1 MHTRDEIASQPDT
14 WRAAADL
21 APTAATRLPASGERV
36 AVLGCGT
43 SWFVA
48 QSYAWLRE
56 SAGHG
61 LTDAFQGSAFPAGRR
76 YDRVVAISRS
86 GTTSEI
92 LATVAGLHAG
102 TRVTALVAAPG
113 TPLCAAASDV
123 VALPFA
129 DERSVV
135 QTRFPTS
142 LLVLLRAHLGE
153 DVAALP
159 AQAERALAAP
169 LPDEHVKAEQVTFLG
184 ADWAF
189 GLAQEAALKMRE
201 TARAWSE
208 SYTPMEYRHG
218 PLAIAEPGRL
228 TWLFTGAPEGLAD
241 QVAATGAAV
250 KPAVLDPLAELVHAQ
265 RLAVRAAEDRGIDPD
280 VPRNLTRSVILP

>member
-21 APTAATRLPASGERV
+21 ARTASARLPVPGERV

-56 SAGHG
+56 RAGHG
-61 LTDAFQGSAFPAGRR
+61 LTDAFQGAAFPTGRD
-76 YDRVVAISRS
+76 YDRVVLISRS

-92 LATVAGLHAG
+92 LSAVAGLPAG
-102 TRVTALVAAPG
+102 TRITALVAAPG

-123 VALPFA
+123 VELPFA

-153 DVAALP
+153 DVSALP
-159 AQAERALAAP
+159 AQAERALASP
-169 LPDEHVKAEQVTFLG
+169 LPDEHVKADQVTFLG

-189 GLAQEAALKMRE
+189 GIAQEAALKMRE
-201 TARAWSE
+201 AARAWTE

-228 TWLFTGAPEGLAD
+228 TWLFTPAPEGLAE
-241 QVAATGAAV
+241 QVAATGAAL
-250 KPAVLDPLAELVHAQ
+250 KPAVLDPLAELVHVQ
-265 RLAVRAAEDRGIDPD
+265 RLAVRVAEDRGIDPD